1 MMKRIDEIK
10 LKRINK
16 LALAFAIA
24 FMPPIWAVLSPYV
37 GIQTGAVALIVAG
50 LYVTNGNEKKDAVKI
65 TLGFLLGD
73 FFSVAAIWLMENIPF
88 SADVNTYAALFAL
101 GAAAVLIGESLP
113 KIIFTPGLL
122 CGWAIGLTIMGPLGT
137 SGMGTLPFQIA
148 ASMVAGVVYVGIGV
162 DMFQRWLVCLI
173 TKGASTDS
181 KQL

>member
-1 MMKRIDEIK
+1 MKRIDEIK

-73 FFSVAAIWLMENIPF
+73 FFRLRQ
-88 SADVNTYAALFAL
+88 Y
-101 GAAAVLIGESLP
+101 G
-113 KIIFTPGLL
+113 
-122 CGWAIGLTIMGPLGT
+122 
-137 SGMGTLPFQIA
+137 
-148 ASMVAGVVYVGIGV
+148 
-162 DMFQRWLVCLI
+162 
-173 TKGASTDS
+173 
-181 KQL
+181 

>member
-1 MMKRIDEIK
+1 MMKRIDETK

-37 GIQTGAVALIVAG
+37 GIQTGAVALI
-50 LYVTNGNEKKDAVKI
+50 
-65 TLGFLLGD
+65 
-73 FFSVAAIWLMENIPF
+73 
-88 SADVNTYAALFAL
+88 
-101 GAAAVLIGESLP
+101 
-113 KIIFTPGLL
+113 
-122 CGWAIGLTIMGPLGT
+122 
-137 SGMGTLPFQIA
+137 A

-162 DMFQRWLVCLI
+162 DMFQRWLVRLI